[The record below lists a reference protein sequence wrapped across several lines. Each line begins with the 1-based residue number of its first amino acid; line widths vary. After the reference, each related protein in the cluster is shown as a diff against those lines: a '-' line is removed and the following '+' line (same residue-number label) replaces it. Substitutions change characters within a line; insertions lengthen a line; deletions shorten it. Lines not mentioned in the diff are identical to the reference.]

1 MKNKIR
7 ETYNKREREKHIKRE
22 RDIFKEIE
30 TYRKREP
37 QREIIETE
45 REKDKLCER
54 ERDERAVRCF
64 GVIYNKEIPHGDRLP
79 LQSV

>member
-7 ETYNKREREKHIKRE
+7 VTYNKREREKHIKRE

-37 QREIIETE
+37 KREIIETE

-54 ERDERAVRCF
+54 ER
-64 GVIYNKEIPHGDRLP
+64 
-79 LQSV
+79 